1 MWLIT
6 LKLEENDIMVM
17 LIGYSHHKNKH
28 STKTFTSEVHLQA
41 LKLVPAGEWTMRGC
55 QSLSSPHVIPHTSLH
70 TLTSLSQPWKHS
82 HTPLKYL
89 LSATVKECDMEPAGV
104 HTHTH
109 THTLTQG
116 PQWMPMT
123 GRRKISYQTLSLFK
137 KYSSCSHDNKLLL
150 FFSSIIHSGLK
161 NNGVFLVSMV

>member
-1 MWLIT
+1 
-6 LKLEENDIMVM
+6 MVM

-41 LKLVPAGEWTMRGC
+41 LKLVPAGEGTMRGC

-109 THTLTQG
+109 THTH
-116 PQWMPMT
+116 T
-123 GRRKISYQTLSLFK
+123 GSTVNANDRGKEDFLPDTFSVQKILF
-137 KYSSCSHDNKLLL
+137 L
-150 FFSSIIHSGLK
+150 FT
-161 NNGVFLVSMV
+161 

>member
-6 LKLEENDIMVM
+6 LKLQENDIMAM

-28 STKTFTSEVHLQA
+28 SSKTFTSEVHLQA
-41 LKLVPAGEWTMRGC
+41 LKLVLTSEGTMRGC

-89 LSATVKECDMEPAGV
+89 LSATVKKCDMEPEGV
-104 HTHTH
+104 HTHIQTHTHTHSHTHTH
-109 THTLTQG
+109 TGSTVNANDRAKEDFL
-116 PQWMPMT
+116 PDILSV
-123 GRRKISYQTLSLFK
+123 KILF
-137 KYSSCSHDNKLLL
+137 L
-150 FFSSIIHSGLK
+150 FTWQQITS
-161 NNGVFLVSMV
+161 VFL